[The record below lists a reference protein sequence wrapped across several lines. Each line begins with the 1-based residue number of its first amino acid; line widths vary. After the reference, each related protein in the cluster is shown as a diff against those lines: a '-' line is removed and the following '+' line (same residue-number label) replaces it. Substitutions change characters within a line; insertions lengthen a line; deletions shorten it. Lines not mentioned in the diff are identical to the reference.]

1 MFKIRIATGKS
12 RQSQRWDNTAITW
25 REFVERCTTATRTKE
40 TATQYSAMTKDRKG
54 AVKDVGGFVG
64 GHLLDGIRKRDKVLF
79 RSCLTL
85 DADNASKSFWETFTE
100 HYTCAAV
107 CYSTH
112 SHTPEAPRLRL
123 VIPFSREV
131 PPEEYEAI
139 SRRVADAIGIDQI
152 DHTTHDLNRL
162 FYWPSTSADAEFYSR
177 EQRGVPLDVDEVLA
191 TYEDWRDRSQ
201 WPMAECEREAI
212 RAKADKAQD
221 PCEKPGVIGAFCRT
235 YTIGEAIEKYL
246 PDVYEACDTAG
257 ENRYTYKAG
266 STAGGAVVYEDKFL
280 YSHHDTDPAGG
291 ELHNAFDLVR
301 VHKFGWL
308 DSKAKPGTPVNKLPS
323 YLAMSDLCIND
334 KATKLRLMKE
344 KTAQAAEDFAAIDA
358 DGAEDWR
365 DQLALD
371 RKGNVLNTL
380 NNVKLIIF
388 NDEEISKTRYNMQ
401 ARRDEVYS
409 EMLQDC
415 GQIEISEG
423 ARVRMCLRIE
433 NEFGLKLAERKLDN
447 MMKGTATER
456 SYNPVKDFITSTEWD
471 GTKRVDTLLIDYL
484 GADDTAENREVTR
497 KWMVA
502 AVARVFQPGYTFQNV
517 LTLTGP
523 QGIGKSHFLKTLA
536 GNGAFFCDGA
546 SLDTDEKQRVETMRG
561 AMIVELAELGGI
573 GKTDWGKLKNF
584 ISRDADKM
592 RMAYNRDRTDA
603 PRNFVFAAT
612 TNETDFLREASKGNR
627 RWWIVPTTR
636 RGKEWPT
643 DPQALHDEVAQIW
656 AEAYRLY
663 INGEGTT
670 LSKATAQH
678 QEQMQWEHSEDAADP
693 MPGEIDAFLEVLLP
707 PDWETYTPTQQRTY
721 YRDRDPLSAEGT
733 VKRNTICAAIYLW
746 EGVGIS
752 DKSPLR
758 GKLIRKFNAIMQQKP
773 DWIEQ
778 RIYFYGSYGR
788 QRGFTRKPQQE
799 DDEI

>member
-1 MFKIRIATGKS
+1 MFEIKIATGKS
-12 RQSQRWDNTAITW
+12 RQSQQWDNTTITW
-25 REFVERCTTATRTKE
+25 SEFVKRCTTTDRTKE
-40 TATQYSAMTKDRKG
+40 TAAQYSAMTKDRKG

-64 GHLLDGIRKRDKVLF
+64 GHLRDGIRKRNKVLF

-85 DADNASKSFWETFTE
+85 DADNATKSFWETFTK
-100 HYTCAAV
+100 HYACAAV

-131 PPEEYEAI
+131 QPEEYEAI
-139 SRRVADAIGIDQI
+139 SRRVADTIGISQI

-177 EQRGVPLDVDEVLA
+177 EQQGAPLEVDEVLA

-201 WPMAECEREAI
+201 WPIAECEREAI
-212 RAKADKAQD
+212 RVKADEVQD

-246 PDVYEACDTAG
+246 PDVYGACDTAG

-266 STAGGAVVYEDKFL
+266 STGGGAVVYEDKFL

-301 VHKFGWL
+301 VHKFGQL
-308 DSKAKPGTPVNKLPS
+308 DSEAKPGTPANKLPS
-323 YLAMSDLCIND
+323 YLAMSDLCISD

-344 KTAQAAEDFAAIDA
+344 RTAQAAEDFAAIDA
-358 DGAEDWR
+358 DSAEDWR

-371 RKGNVLNTL
+371 RKGNVLNTRDNL
-380 NNVKLIIF
+380 RLIIL
-388 NDEEISKTRYNMQ
+388 NDEEISKTRYNLFSNT
-401 ARRDEVYS
+401 DEVHS

-415 GQIEISEG
+415 GALKISDG
-423 ARVRMCLRIE
+423 AVGRMCLRIE
-433 NEFGLKLAERKLDN
+433 TEYNLNTTAKKVNEMLGT
-447 MMKGTATER
+447 TATER

-484 GADDTAENREVTR
+484 GAEDTTENREVTR

-523 QGIGKSHFLKTLA
+523 QGIGKSHFLRTLA
-536 GNGAFFCDGA
+536 TCNAWFYDGV
-546 SLDTDEKQRVETMRG
+546 SLDTSEAKRIEDIRG
-561 AMIVELAELGGI
+561 NWIIELGELGGLS
-573 GKTDWGKLKNF
+573 KTDWGKLKNF
-584 ISRDADKM
+584 ISRSEDKS
-592 RMAYNRDRTDA
+592 RAAFKEHRTDA

-627 RWWIVPTTR
+627 RWWIVPTTC

-643 DPQALHDEVAQIW
+643 DPQALHDEVAQVW

-663 INGEGTT
+663 LNGEGTT
-670 LSKATAQH
+670 LSKVTERQ
-678 QEQMQWEHSEDAADP
+678 QEQLQWEHSEDAADP

-707 PDWETYTPTQQRTY
+707 PDWETYTPAQQRAY

-733 VKRNTICAAIYLW
+733 VKRNIICAAIYLW
-746 EGVGIS
+746 EGIGLS
-752 DKSPLR
+752 DKSQLR
-758 GKLIRKFNAIMQQKP
+758 SKLIRKFNAIMQQKP

-778 RIYFYGSYGR
+778 RIRFYGNYGQ